1 MDEVSSQKSYTILSG
16 SGMEK
21 GAFNVTTSDK
31 INYHVFNTA
40 IIMAD
45 FSPSGINHMTIRVND
60 IERAEEFYGD
70 ILGFELVRKMGKSM
84 AVYRVGS
91 EDTLV
96 LVEAET
102 SYDPSSRD
110 YRVDHFGFYLES
122 EEKVDEMA
130 EYFREKEVTVLSG
143 PANRKRGRF
152 VFISDPD
159 GNMIEFFY
167 EEDEE

>member
-1 MDEVSSQKSYTILSG
+1 MT
-16 SGMEK
+16 
-21 GAFNVTTSDK
+21 N
-31 INYHVFNTA
+31 
-40 IIMAD
+40 
-45 FSPSGINHMTIRVND
+45 FSPSGINHITIRVND

-70 ILGFELVRKMGKSM
+70 ILGFELLRKMGQSM
-84 AVYRVGS
+84 AVYQVGD

-110 YRVDHFGFYLES
+110 YRVDHFGFYLDS
-122 EEKVDEMA
+122 EDQVDELA
-130 EYFREKEVTVLSG
+130 EYFREQEVTIMSG

-159 GNMIEFFY
+159 GNMLEFFY

>member
-1 MDEVSSQKSYTILSG
+1 MAI
-16 SGMEK
+16 
-21 GAFNVTTSDK
+21 FN
-31 INYHVFNTA
+31 
-40 IIMAD
+40 
-45 FSPSGINHMTIRVND
+45 PSGINHITIRVND
-60 IERAEEFYGD
+60 IKRAEEFYGD
-70 ILGFELVRKMGKSM
+70 LLGFELIRKMGQSM
-84 AVYRVGS
+84 SVYKVGD

-110 YRVDHFGFYLES
+110 YRVDHFGFYLDTP
-122 EEKVDEMA
+122 EKVDEMA
-130 EYFREKEVTVLSG
+130 EYFREQEVTVLSG

-167 EEDEE
+167 EENDD

>member
-1 MDEVSSQKSYTILSG
+1 
-16 SGMEK
+16 
-21 GAFNVTTSDK
+21 
-31 INYHVFNTA
+31 
-40 IIMAD
+40 MAD
-45 FSPSGINHMTIRVND
+45 FSPSGLNHITIRVNE

-70 ILGFELVRKMGKSM
+70 ILGFELIRKMGKSM
-84 AVYRVGS
+84 SVYRVGK

-130 EYFREKEVTVLSG
+130 EYFREKEVTIMSG

-167 EEDEE
+167 EEDDE

>member
-1 MDEVSSQKSYTILSG
+1 MVD
-16 SGMEK
+16 
-21 GAFNVTTSDK
+21 FN
-31 INYHVFNTA
+31 
-40 IIMAD
+40 
-45 FSPSGINHMTIRVND
+45 PSGINHMTIRVND

-70 ILGFELVRKMGKSM
+70 ILGFELLRKMGKSM
-84 AVYRVGS
+84 AVYGVGE
-91 EDTLV
+91 EDTIV

-130 EYFREKEVTVLSG
+130 EYFREKEVTIMSG

-152 VFISDPD
+152 VFIADPD
-159 GNMIEFFY
+159 GNMLEFFY
-167 EEDEE
+167 EEDDE

>member
-1 MDEVSSQKSYTILSG
+1 MAK
-16 SGMEK
+16 
-21 GAFNVTTSDK
+21 FN
-31 INYHVFNTA
+31 
-40 IIMAD
+40 
-45 FSPSGINHMTIRVND
+45 PSGINHITIRVND
-60 IERAEEFYGD
+60 INRAEEFYGD
-70 ILGFELVRKMGKSM
+70 MLGFELLRKMGQSM
-84 AVYRVGS
+84 AVYQVGE

-122 EEKVDEMA
+122 AEKVDEMA
-130 EYFREKEVTVLSG
+130 DYFREQEGTILSG

-167 EEDEE
+167 EEGDN

>member
-1 MDEVSSQKSYTILSG
+1 MSK
-16 SGMEK
+16 
-21 GAFNVTTSDK
+21 
-31 INYHVFNTA
+31 
-40 IIMAD
+40 
-45 FSPSGINHMTIRVND
+45 FSPSGINHITIRVND

-70 ILGFELVRKMGKSM
+70 ILGFELLRKMGKSM
-84 AVYRVGS
+84 AVYKVGE

-110 YRVDHFGFYLES
+110 YRVDHFGFYVDSPDE
-122 EEKVDEMA
+122 VDEMA
-130 EYFREKEVTVLSG
+130 EYFREKEVSILSG

-159 GNMIEFFY
+159 GNMIEIFY
-167 EEDEE
+167 EDNEK

>member
-1 MDEVSSQKSYTILSG
+1 MAK
-16 SGMEK
+16 
-21 GAFNVTTSDK
+21 FN
-31 INYHVFNTA
+31 
-40 IIMAD
+40 
-45 FSPSGINHMTIRVND
+45 PSGINHITIRVND
-60 IERAEEFYGD
+60 INRAEEFYGD
-70 ILGFELVRKMGKSM
+70 MLGFELLRKMGQSM
-84 AVYRVGS
+84 AVYRVGE

-122 EEKVDEMA
+122 NEKVDEMA
-130 EYFREKEVTVLSG
+130 QYFRDQEVTILSG

-167 EEDEE
+167 DEEDQK

>member
-1 MDEVSSQKSYTILSG
+1 MLPWIISCAADEFYAQKDYTKLPWRQR
-16 SGMEK
+16 
-21 GAFNVTTSDK
+21 K
-31 INYHVFNTA
+31 IIHIA
-40 IIMAD
+40 LLIKKIIMTD
-45 FSPSGINHMTIRVND
+45 FSPSGINHITIRVND

-70 ILGFELVRKMGKSM
+70 ILGFDLVRKMGKSM
-84 AVYRVGS
+84 AVYRVGE

-110 YRVDHFGFYLES
+110 YRVDHFGFFLES
-122 EEKVDEMA
+122 EEKVDNMA
-130 EYFREKEVTVLSG
+130 EYLRKKEVTVLSG

-152 VFISDPD
+152 VFASDPD

-167 EEDEE
+167 EENED